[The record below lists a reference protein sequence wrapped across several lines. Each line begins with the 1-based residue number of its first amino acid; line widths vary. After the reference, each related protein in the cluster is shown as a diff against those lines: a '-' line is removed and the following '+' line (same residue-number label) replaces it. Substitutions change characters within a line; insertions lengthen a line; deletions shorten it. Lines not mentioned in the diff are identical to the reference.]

1 MVSLL
6 LKKIDVA
13 VVGAGPAGL
22 MAAIGVALAGRTV
35 EVYEKNDII
44 GKKLLITGKGRCNVT
59 NDCSVQDMVE
69 AFAPNGRFL
78 YSALHGFDVQ
88 DTMGFFE
95 KLGVN
100 LKVERGRRVFPSSDC
115 AKDVRDAMVRYAR
128 KLGVVFST
136 DSAVQN
142 LKSEDGRVVGLV
154 TKNGVYVDVGA
165 VVVATG
171 GASYP
176 LTGST
181 GDGYEMAKA
190 FGHTIID
197 LLPALV
203 PLETREKWPCDL
215 MGLALRNVELKLYD
229 REKLIGR
236 EFGEM
241 MFTHFGVGGPTVLT
255 LSRHICSTLRRNNG
269 FSKDRFVLSLDLKP
283 ALDEA
288 VLDKRI
294 QRDLTSASK
303 KHLKNSLDKL
313 LPLNLIPYIVELSGV
328 DPDVQANQVS
338 KAQRDALVH
347 TLKDVRFHIS
357 ATRPLSEAI
366 VTSGGVKLSE
376 VNSKDM
382 GSKLVEGLYFAG
394 EVLDIDAVTGGYNI
408 QAALST
414 GMLAGSSAASFVSQE

>member
-1 MVSLL
+1 M

-203 PLETREKWPCDL
+203 P
-215 MGLALRNVELKLYD
+215 GAV
-229 REKLIGR
+229 
-236 EFGEM
+236 
-241 MFTHFGVGGPTVLT
+241 PTVG
-255 LSRHICSTLRRNNG
+255 SQHSSYI
-269 FSKDRFVLSLDLKP
+269 
-283 ALDEA
+283 
-288 VLDKRI
+288 
-294 QRDLTSASK
+294 
-303 KHLKNSLDKL
+303 
-313 LPLNLIPYIVELSGV
+313 LPS
-328 DPDVQANQVS
+328 
-338 KAQRDALVH
+338 AQRLGTAPP
-347 TLKDVRFHIS
+347 TWGCW
-357 ATRPLSEAI
+357 RPLC
-366 VTSGGVKLSE
+366 THTWGCHGGSRPRP
-376 VNSKDM
+376 
-382 GSKLVEGLYFAG
+382 A
-394 EVLDIDAVTGGYNI
+394 
-408 QAALST
+408 
-414 GMLAGSSAASFVSQE
+414 